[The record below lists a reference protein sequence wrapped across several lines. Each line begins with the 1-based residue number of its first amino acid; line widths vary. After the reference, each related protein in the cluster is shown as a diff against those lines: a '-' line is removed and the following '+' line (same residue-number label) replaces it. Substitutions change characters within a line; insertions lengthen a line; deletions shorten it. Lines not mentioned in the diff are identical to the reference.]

1 MSEILFQII
10 DYYYYYFTLSLH
22 AAALEDAALL
32 TDLPVLKPNWVK
44 PLKAASLSQEASL
57 LHNALMSSLISR
69 SNVGA

>member
-32 TDLPVLKPNWVK
+32 TDLPVLKPN
-44 PLKAASLSQEASL
+44 
-57 LHNALMSSLISR
+57 
-69 SNVGA
+69 